1 MRGGVIDPIISENR
15 INSVYMPFYAK
26 GHKEAAGDIAARY
39 AATYNSISA
48 ASIES
53 MKNNI
58 LGDNCILRYFA
69 INHKG
74 TLYIAKSEKHYNK
87 YYIAPVQAQ

>member
-1 MRGGVIDPIISENR
+1 MRGGVIDPIISENQ
-15 INSVYMPFYAK
+15 INGVYMPFYAK
-26 GHKEAAGDIAARY
+26 GHKEASGDIAAKY
-39 AATYNSISA
+39 PATYNSISA

-53 MKNNI
+53 MKNNT

-74 TLYIAKSEKHYNK
+74 KLYIAKSEKHYSK
-87 YYIAPVQAQ
+87 YDIAPVPAQ